1 MDDKELKQE
10 QVRMHKDFF
19 DKCDCA
25 IENGFYLEA
34 IFLEYAAIESRLEII
49 CGVLGLPC
57 NKELPFSERKNVNIS
72 QRILCIKE
80 TRNKH
85 PEVFK
90 RSKIKDGFF
99 YKKQFL
105 SAWITKRN
113 TYIHGLYKN
122 AFEYKSRKSEC
133 KEIAINGREYA
144 RLLYNEAARLR
155 RLSKSHPEL
164 FVDIC
169 FTKNN
174 GECYKK
180 NN

>member
-1 MDDKELKQE
+1 MNDKSLSLKQVE
-10 QVRMHKDFF
+10 MHKDFF
-19 DKCDCA
+19 DKCDFA
-25 IENGFYLEA
+25 IKNGFYLEA

-72 QRILCIKE
+72 QRVLCIKE
-80 TRNKH
+80 ARHKY
-85 PEVFK
+85 PEMFK
-90 RSKIKDGFF
+90 RSKIEDNFF
-99 YKKQFL
+99 YKNKLF
-105 SAWITKRN
+105 SAWIIKRN

-133 KEIAINGREYA
+133 KELAVNGREYA

-169 FTKNN
+169 CTKNN

-180 NN
+180 NK